1 MNREIDQKISRI
13 IMIVIAGILLYWL
26 YNLGVLV
33 IDWLGSIGQMDSSR
47 WLQFGHFCV
56 KNISIILMVYVI
68 ICLQAAGIAE
78 FRYRKN
84 FVKAF
89 FLAIGLTPLGMLIWC
104 RRCLSEIK

>member
-1 MNREIDQKISRI
+1 MNRDMDRNISRI
-13 IMIVIAGILLYWL
+13 IMIGITLILLYWL
-26 YNLGVLV
+26 YHLGVWA
-33 IDWLGSIGQMDSSR
+33 IDWLGSIGQIDSSR
-47 WLQFGHFCV
+47 WLGLGHFCV
-56 KNISIILMVYVI
+56 KNISIILVAYVI

-104 RRCLSEIK
+104 RRCPLEIE